1 MNHAATVTTV
11 GSNHNPSVYRDYVGF
26 TATVTAG
33 ATGNVTFMDGTSTL
47 GSCPISNAQAGL
59 STYTLSAGSHLITA
73 VYEGD
78 LYHDGSTSSVLTQI
92 VNQTQSSISVSST
105 LNPSL
110 YQDSVTFWA
119 SVYPNPGQTGQV
131 TFFDGTMVLGVADL
145 SSGPGMYNNVPFV
158 TSDLSVGEHNIT
170 AVYSG
175 DANYLGSTSAV
186 WTQTVSPA
194 VTTTTLA
201 IPTGPIVFGQPANMT
216 AKVSTGVCTPT
227 GVVQFQVDGSNYG
240 NPVNLVQGIA
250 TLSVSQIWAGTH
262 QISAFYLG
270 DSANLAASADTV
282 GVISTVAGDGN
293 SGFSGDGV
301 AATSTALWHPQGVA
315 VDSSGNLYIAD
326 TYNNRIREVLKDSGT
341 IITVA
346 GNGGTG
352 FGGDGAA
359 ATDANITSPRAI
371 AIDSAGNLFIAD
383 AYNRV
388 REILKDSGTI
398 ITVAGNGGAGFG
410 GDGGAATDA
419 NLNDV
424 TGIAVDT
431 AGNLFIADSSNNRVR
446 EVLKDSGTIIT
457 VVGNGDW
464 GYSGDGGSATDAQI
478 SPPHSVAVD
487 RSGNLFIASPFN
499 HAIREVVKATG
510 QIITVAGNGL
520 YGSQGDGGPATS
532 AMLQFPYSVAVDD
545 AGNIYIA
552 DNDSARIRKVF
563 ASTGVITTVAGNGN
577 YGTTGDGG
585 QATDATFNAP
595 AAIGL
600 DGSGNLFIADVNVIR
615 MVSAGQHLTIDSAIA
630 ATRIST
636 SSSSVKYGDSVTFTA
651 TVSADAPSAATPSG
665 GLVQFV
671 VDGVN
676 YKDVV
681 TLVNGVATL
690 DSSDLSVG
698 SHSVTAVYAGDG
710 LNFQGSTAPAITQTV
725 NKLASTTTLASSA
738 NPSTYGNSVTFT
750 ATVPAGAT
758 GTVTFKDGVSTL
770 GTGIISG
777 TTATFSTATLTG
789 GSHSV
794 TAVYGGDTNYA
805 TSTSSVLTQTMAAAP
820 VVTASPNSVS
830 VNSGATATFTA
841 AAIGNPVPTVQWQIS
856 TTNGISWANIT
867 GATNTSYTT
876 TAITLANDGSQYR
889 AAFTNSLGSA
899 ITSTATLRLN
909 QAPAIT
915 SQPLNV
921 TMNTGRIATFTV
933 TASGFPVPS
942 VQWQVLGTAIGSTW
956 TDIPGATSTS
966 YSTLASGNSGNKF
979 RAVFTNTFGT
989 ATTNAATLTIGVVA
1003 TVTGTSVG
1011 WGTQTAN
1018 LFDAGNGR
1026 LLPRDTST
1034 GNLRAID
1041 IPWLGIKTI
1050 TLTLDQSIASL
1061 AAGDI
1066 TLKSAGGFIYS
1077 VTSVTGSGTTLTI
1090 NLGGPGFVN
1099 ADKVNVTVGN
1109 SSLASYSR
1117 RLDVLPGD
1125 VNDDGLV
1132 SALDQLLVSR
1142 QLTASYIVFYDI
1154 DGNGSLTSNDVSL
1167 IKTRIGNKLPG

>member
-1 MNHAATVTTV
+1 M
-11 GSNHNPSVYRDYVGF
+11 
-26 TATVTAG
+26 
-33 ATGNVTFMDGTSTL
+33 
-47 GSCPISNAQAGL
+47 
-59 STYTLSAGSHLITA
+59 
-73 VYEGD
+73 
-78 LYHDGSTSSVLTQI
+78 
-92 VNQTQSSISVSST
+92 
-105 LNPSL
+105 
-110 YQDSVTFWA
+110 
-119 SVYPNPGQTGQV
+119 
-131 TFFDGTMVLGVADL
+131 
-145 SSGPGMYNNVPFV
+145 
-158 TSDLSVGEHNIT
+158 
-170 AVYSG
+170 
-175 DANYLGSTSAV
+175 
-186 WTQTVSPA
+186 
-194 VTTTTLA
+194 
-201 IPTGPIVFGQPANMT
+201 
-216 AKVSTGVCTPT
+216 
-227 GVVQFQVDGSNYG
+227 
-240 NPVNLVQGIA
+240 
-250 TLSVSQIWAGTH
+250 
-262 QISAFYLG
+262 
-270 DSANLAASADTV
+270 
-282 GVISTVAGDGN
+282 
-293 SGFSGDGV
+293 
-301 AATSTALWHPQGVA
+301 
-315 VDSSGNLYIAD
+315 
-326 TYNNRIREVLKDSGT
+326 
-341 IITVA
+341 
-346 GNGGTG
+346 
-352 FGGDGAA
+352 
-359 ATDANITSPRAI
+359 
-371 AIDSAGNLFIAD
+371 
-383 AYNRV
+383 
-388 REILKDSGTI
+388 
-398 ITVAGNGGAGFG
+398 
-410 GDGGAATDA
+410 
-419 NLNDV
+419 
-424 TGIAVDT
+424 
-431 AGNLFIADSSNNRVR
+431 
-446 EVLKDSGTIIT
+446 
-457 VVGNGDW
+457 
-464 GYSGDGGSATDAQI
+464 
-478 SPPHSVAVD
+478 
-487 RSGNLFIASPFN
+487 
-499 HAIREVVKATG
+499 
-510 QIITVAGNGL
+510 
-520 YGSQGDGGPATS
+520 
-532 AMLQFPYSVAVDD
+532 
-545 AGNIYIA
+545 
-552 DNDSARIRKVF
+552 
-563 ASTGVITTVAGNGN
+563 AGNGN

-725 NKLASTTTLASSA
+725 NKLASTTTLASSANPSTYGNSVTFTATVPAGATGTVTFKDGVSTLGTGIISGTTATFSTATLTGGSHSITAVYGGDTNYATSTSSAVSQTVNTASTTTTLASSA

>member
-1 MNHAATVTTV
+1 M
-11 GSNHNPSVYRDYVGF
+11 
-26 TATVTAG
+26 
-33 ATGNVTFMDGTSTL
+33 
-47 GSCPISNAQAGL
+47 
-59 STYTLSAGSHLITA
+59 YT
-73 VYEGD
+73 
-78 LYHDGSTSSVLTQI
+78 
-92 VNQTQSSISVSST
+92 
-105 LNPSL
+105 
-110 YQDSVTFWA
+110 
-119 SVYPNPGQTGQV
+119 
-131 TFFDGTMVLGVADL
+131 
-145 SSGPGMYNNVPFV
+145 
-158 TSDLSVGEHNIT
+158 
-170 AVYSG
+170 
-175 DANYLGSTSAV
+175 
-186 WTQTVSPA
+186 
-194 VTTTTLA
+194 
-201 IPTGPIVFGQPANMT
+201 
-216 AKVSTGVCTPT
+216 
-227 GVVQFQVDGSNYG
+227 
-240 NPVNLVQGIA
+240 
-250 TLSVSQIWAGTH
+250 
-262 QISAFYLG
+262 
-270 DSANLAASADTV
+270 
-282 GVISTVAGDGN
+282 
-293 SGFSGDGV
+293 
-301 AATSTALWHPQGVA
+301 
-315 VDSSGNLYIAD
+315 
-326 TYNNRIREVLKDSGT
+326 
-341 IITVA
+341 
-346 GNGGTG
+346 
-352 FGGDGAA
+352 
-359 ATDANITSPRAI
+359 
-371 AIDSAGNLFIAD
+371 
-383 AYNRV
+383 
-388 REILKDSGTI
+388 
-398 ITVAGNGGAGFG
+398 
-410 GDGGAATDA
+410 
-419 NLNDV
+419 
-424 TGIAVDT
+424 
-431 AGNLFIADSSNNRVR
+431 
-446 EVLKDSGTIIT
+446 
-457 VVGNGDW
+457 
-464 GYSGDGGSATDAQI
+464 
-478 SPPHSVAVD
+478 
-487 RSGNLFIASPFN
+487 
-499 HAIREVVKATG
+499 
-510 QIITVAGNGL
+510 
-520 YGSQGDGGPATS
+520 
-532 AMLQFPYSVAVDD
+532 
-545 AGNIYIA
+545 
-552 DNDSARIRKVF
+552 
-563 ASTGVITTVAGNGN
+563 AST
-577 YGTTGDGG
+577 
-585 QATDATFNAP
+585 
-595 AAIGL
+595 
-600 DGSGNLFIADVNVIR
+600 
-615 MVSAGQHLTIDSAIA
+615 
-630 ATRIST
+630 
-636 SSSSVKYGDSVTFTA
+636 
-651 TVSADAPSAATPSG
+651 
-665 GLVQFV
+665 
-671 VDGVN
+671 
-676 YKDVV
+676 
-681 TLVNGVATL
+681 
-690 DSSDLSVG
+690 
-698 SHSVTAVYAGDG
+698 
-710 LNFQGSTAPAITQTV
+710 
-725 NKLASTTTLASSA
+725 TTTLASSA
-738 NPSTYGNSVTFT
+738 NPITYGNSVTFT
-750 ATVPAGAT
+750 ATVTSGAT
-758 GTVTFKDGVSTL
+758 GTVTFKDGSNTL